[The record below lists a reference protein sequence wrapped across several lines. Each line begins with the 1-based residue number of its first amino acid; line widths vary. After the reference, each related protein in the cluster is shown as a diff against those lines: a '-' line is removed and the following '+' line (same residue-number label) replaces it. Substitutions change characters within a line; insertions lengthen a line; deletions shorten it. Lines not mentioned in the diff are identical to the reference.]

1 LEKQR
6 SPGRPGYFF
15 NLIHKQISDVKHAKT
30 LLLALFS
37 RRWWW
42 VTLLVMVLMIG
53 LARLGV
59 WQLDRLAERREANAA
74 LTEALNAP
82 AIILNDELEE
92 LMVYQPEESPKS
104 LANRNAV
111 VTGEFDFDHQIVL
124 RLQPWQGRTGY
135 RLVTPLVIDQSSDNG
150 ERIAILV
157 DHGWIPQDAYNSDYR
172 IYEETDGVGSVEG
185 YIALTETL
193 MRQASGLPEITDSGI
208 EVYRVDLAVIQ
219 PVVPYQLM
227 PVFLREN
234 PRPNEEG
241 DSLPV
246 RIPREIDLSEGPHL
260 GYAIQ
265 WFIFSLGLG
274 IGYILF
280 VNYSLDKKNTGD
292 PSG

>member
-1 LEKQR
+1 
-6 SPGRPGYFF
+6 
-15 NLIHKQISDVKHAKT
+15 VKHAKA

-42 VTLLVMVLMIG
+42 VTLLVLVLMIV

-59 WQLDRLAERREANAA
+59 WQLDRLAERRQANAA

-92 LMVYQPEESPKS
+92 LMVYQPEEAPKS

-111 VTGEFDFDHQIVL
+111 VTGEYDFDHPIVL

-135 RLVTPLVIDQSSDNG
+135 RLVTPLMIDQSSDSG

-157 DHGWIPQDAYNSDYR
+157 DHGWIPEDAYNSDNRTYD
-172 IYEETDGVGSVEG
+172 ETDGVESVEG

-193 MRQASGLPEITDSGI
+193 MRQASGLPEITESGI

-219 PVVPYQLM
+219 QVVPYRLM
-227 PVFLREN
+227 PIFLRET
-234 PRPNEEG
+234 PRLNEAE
-241 DSLPV
+241 DSFPV
-246 RIPREIDLSEGPHL
+246 RIPREVDLSEGPHL

-274 IGYILF
+274 IGYVLF
-280 VNYSLDKKNTGD
+280 VNHSLVNKNPGN